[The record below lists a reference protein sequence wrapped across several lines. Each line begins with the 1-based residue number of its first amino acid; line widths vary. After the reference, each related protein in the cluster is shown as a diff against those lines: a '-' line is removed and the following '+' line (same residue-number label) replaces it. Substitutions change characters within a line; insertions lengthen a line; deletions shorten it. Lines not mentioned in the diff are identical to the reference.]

1 MKIKI
6 YTGDRDAGKSTRFL
20 SDYQKE
26 NKGICIFS
34 KKKRGPEGKVYA
46 YDLVLY
52 PDNRTLPFFEKDP
65 ETDMETS
72 TKEQLAVKMLDEHL
86 MHSCSYFVHTE
97 AFDAALDYYRT
108 HRDTPLVW
116 IDEIGRIEALGQGF
130 KPLLDAV
137 IADGKDLNIVMR
149 RTFIDRMRPF
159 LPADANIQ
167 IIDVTDPKSEN

>member
-20 SDYQKE
+20 ADYQKE
-26 NKGICIFS
+26 QTGICIFS

-46 YDLVLY
+46 YDLVLL
-52 PDNRTLPFFEKDP
+52 PDDRTLPFFEKDP
-65 ETDMETS
+65 ETEMETS

-97 AFDAALDYYRT
+97 AFDAALDYYRA

-116 IDEIGRIEALGQGF
+116 IDEIGRIEVGGLGF

-137 IADGKDLNIVMR
+137 IADGKDMNLVMR
-149 RTFIDRMRPF
+149 RTFIPRVRPM
-159 LPADANIQ
+159 LPDDADIE
-167 IIDVTDPKSEN
+167 IIDVTQP